1 MTLSELR
8 KGREIGKMMGIA
20 HMEPML
26 PDLDAGLGDQ
36 VLALV
41 EKSSSFSG
49 SLNASLKASIGDVVR
64 AMNCYYSNL
73 IEGHDTHLADI
84 ERAMRNDYSKE
95 PKKRDL
101 QLEARAHIEVQSM
114 IDRGE
119 MPYPAMSVEGICWIH
134 REFCIRLPDSLLE
147 IEDHVTGTTV
157 RMTPGEIRTRH
168 VRVGAHF
175 APEPAAL
182 PALLN
187 RFVQAYSS
195 PMLSKTQRILAVGAG
210 HHRLAWIHP
219 FVDGNGRVM
228 RLLSHALLKEL
239 GIGSELWSVSRGLAR
254 NVARSKELLQAADE
268 LKRGDLDGRGTLTEA
283 GLAEF
288 CRFFLGVCI
297 DQIDFMKSLLKPT
310 ELMNRVEVWTDEEI
324 RAKRLPKGSWRL
336 LREAILIGEFP
347 RARANELTGYQER
360 QARTVLGELV
370 TRGLLVSDTP
380 KGPVRLGFPSVVI
393 ERWFPG
399 LYQPRTAAVA
409 EANKTASAPVGDDE
423 KVKRAAELT
432 SRAERRGWIIPDN
445 FAKTIAV
452 YANEND
458 LAAML
463 EKVWQANTLEDLLA
477 EHGID
482 LSRTTKR

>member
-1 MTLSELR
+1 MNS
-8 KGREIGKMMGIA
+8 IV

-26 PDLDAGLGDQ
+26 PDLDPGLSDQ

-49 SLNASLKASIGDVVR
+49 GLNASLKASVGDFVR
-64 AMNCYYSNL
+64 AVNCYYSNL
-73 IEGHDTHLADI
+73 IEGHDIHLADI
-84 ERAMRNDYSKE
+84 ERAMKNDYSKE

-101 QLEARAHIEVQSM
+101 QLEAKAHIEVQGI

-119 MPYPAMSVEGICWIH
+119 MPSPALSVEGICWIH
-134 REFCIRLPDSLLE
+134 REFCSRLPDSLLT
-147 IEDHVTGTTV
+147 IEDPVTKVTI
-157 RMTPGEIRTRH
+157 RMTPGELRTRH
-168 VRVGAHF
+168 VKVGEHL
-175 APEPAAL
+175 APGPAAL
-182 PALLN
+182 PALLA

-219 FVDGNGRVM
+219 FMDGNGRVT

-254 NVARSKELLQAADE
+254 NVGRYKELLQAADE
-268 LKRGDLDGRGTLTEA
+268 PRRGDLDGRGTLTEA

-288 CRFFLGVCI
+288 CRFFLEVCI
-297 DQIDFMKSLLKPT
+297 DQIDFMRSLLNPS
-310 ELMNRVEVWTDEEI
+310 ELMNRVEVWADEEV

-336 LREAILIGEFP
+336 LREAILVGEFP
-347 RARANELTGYQER
+347 RARAVELTGYQDR

-370 TRGLLVSDTP
+370 AKGLLVSDTP
-380 KGPVRLGFPSVVI
+380 KGPVRLGFPSTVF

-399 LYQPRTAAVA
+399 LYQSRPSIVA
-409 EANKTASAPVGDDE
+409 EASKTPAPTTASDGE
-423 KVKRAAELT
+423 KAKVAEELS
-432 SRAERRGWIIPDN
+432 SRMARRGWAVPDN
-445 FAKTIAV
+445 FAETITI
-452 YANEND
+452 YADESA

-463 EKVWQANTLEDLLA
+463 EQVWRASTLKDLLYGHQIVMPGMA
-477 EHGID
+477 ND
-482 LSRTTKR
+482 